1 MNDIYKEQKSLVSE
15 WKERSDKDGNQYIKE
30 LPCYQRKGCISEKNI
45 RVMEQHFYNLDLLTM
60 EGQKRK
66 WKH

>member
-1 MNDIYKEQKSLVSE
+1 MNGKKEVTKME
-15 WKERSDKDGNQYIKE
+15 TRIYIKE

-60 EGQKRK
+60 EGQKK
-66 WKH
+66 EMEKTNEAVYVI

>member
-1 MNDIYKEQKSLVSE
+1 METRI
-15 WKERSDKDGNQYIKE
+15 YIKD
-30 LPCYQRKGCISEKNI
+30 LPCYQRKGSISEKNI

-66 WKH
+66 WKHSYEAAEKS